1 MINELINQN
10 FNRES
15 IENEKKWSSIVN
27 KFINDY
33 Y

>member
-1 MINELINQN
+1 MIKELINQN

-15 IENEKKWSSIVN
+15 IEKKWSSIVN